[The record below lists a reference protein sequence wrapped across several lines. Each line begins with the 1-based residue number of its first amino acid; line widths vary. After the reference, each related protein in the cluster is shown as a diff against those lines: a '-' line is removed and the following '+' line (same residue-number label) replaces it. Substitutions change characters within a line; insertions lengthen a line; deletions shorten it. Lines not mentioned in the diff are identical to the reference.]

1 MNSSPSLATAAR
13 HQQRA
18 GILAASLAVGA
29 LWITIPLGR
38 WELGVFATAGIAL
51 GLVNQ
56 VLTEL
61 SLLRSVEGGDLLSR
75 KKFAISALLRLM
87 GISLIAGILV
97 VIFWPDG
104 ATVLPGL
111 ALFHLLV
118 LVLTGLPL
126 IKELRKA

>member
-38 WELGVFATAGIAL
+38 WQVGVFVAAGVVL
-51 GLVNQ
+51 GLINLA
-56 VLTEL
+56 LTEV
-61 SLLRSVEGGDLLSR
+61 SLLRSVEGGDLLTR
-75 KKFAISALLRLM
+75 KQFAMSSFVRLM
-87 GISLIAGILV
+87 GISLVAVVLA

-104 ATVLPGL
+104 ASILLGV
-111 ALFHLLV
+111 ALFHLIA
-118 LVLTGLPL
+118 LVLTGIPL
-126 IKELRKA
+126 LKEIRKA